1 MHMPSLWR
9 SIARLTPEQMRP
21 VWRRCYSQE
30 GEDMVLVAMFG
41 DSFQGIYVDIGAHDP
56 ARWSNTKKL
65 AERGW
70 WGLDVDPLPGVAEKF
85 RKQRP
90 RDVVI
95 QAAIDIGGDDKLAYW
110 MFDDEPRWNCLSA
123 TEPVAYKDGSAV
135 RPSSRASVPVMPI
148 EQALDQAGL
157 DRVDLI
163 NIDIEGGEE
172 HILRHWPWERYT
184 PKAVCV
190 EVVGKPAAEVAE
202 TGLTRFLAQRGMVF
216 ASQLV
221 CSVIYVEREFL
232 RGCYPADPESTLIRR
247 ECLRAA

>member
-1 MHMPSLWR
+1 MHMPNFWR
-9 SIARLTPEQMRP
+9 AVARVTPGQVRP
-21 VWRRCYSQE
+21 AWRRCYSQE
-30 GEDMVLVAMFG
+30 GEDMVLVTLFG
-41 DSFQGIYVDIGAHDP
+41 DSYQGIYVDIGAHDP

-70 WGLDVDPLPGVAEKF
+70 WGLDVDPLPGVAAKF

-90 RDVVI
+90 RDIVI
-95 QAAIDIGGDDKLAYW
+95 QAAIDIGVHDPLAYW
-110 MFDDEPRWNCLSA
+110 MFNEPRWNCLSP
-123 TEPVAYKDGSAV
+123 TEPVAYKDGIPV
-135 RPSSRASVPVMPI
+135 RPSSRITVPIISI
-148 EQALDQAGL
+148 EDAVDQAGL

-172 HILRHWPWERYT
+172 HILHHWPWERYT
-184 PKAVCV
+184 PKAICV

-202 TGLTRFLAQRGMVF
+202 TGLTKFLAQRGMVF

-232 RGCYPADPESTLIRR
+232 RSCYPTDVEGTHFQR
-247 ECLRAA
+247 ECVTAA